1 MSADPAMF
9 DRAAIRE
16 RENPS
21 ELLRRYFAAAGWQAI
36 GYVLVALG
44 VLVLVIGWFGVSREG
59 IVAKQ
64 LPYLVSG
71 GIGGSFMLGIG
82 ALLLITHELRLDNR
96 RLEAVE
102 ATLEELRDALLLPD
116 DVTVATIAANGSQPV
131 GRDEPVVAP
140 STNGQAAPAP
150 GPYVIVAGGSRF
162 HDPGCS
168 ATTGKAVTGIGLDD
182 ARSRGLQPCRLC
194 EPVAAD
200 ADA

>member
-9 DRAAIRE
+9 DRAAIHE

-21 ELLRRYFAAAGWQAI
+21 ELLRRYFAAAGGQAL
-36 GYVLVALG
+36 GYVLVVLG
-44 VLVLVIGWFGVSREG
+44 VLVLVVGWFGVSREG

-116 DVTVATIAANGSQPV
+116 DVTVATLATNGHDPVAFEPALVPSANG
-131 GRDEPVVAP
+131 
-140 STNGQAAPAP
+140 NGTGTTSAA
-150 GPYVIVAGGSRF
+150 PYVIVSGGSRF

-168 ATTGKAVTGIGLDD
+168 ATTGKSVTGIDL
-182 ARSRGLQPCRLC
+182 AEAHARGLQPCRLC
-194 EPVAAD
+194 EPIAAE
-200 ADA
+200 A